1 MNKSEYR
8 QQIYDR
14 LSRKHHLIPIF
25 SSVTHIPERLRE
37 YDENL
42 FVVLNTRKQCYEVHS
57 LANKGDTFCL
67 MIPLG
72 ELDARTLYLVRKN
85 NLHTRGKE
93 IFKEIDKH
101 NERLERSNERRR
113 RDEIRAAGEEMYPAF
128 RKLGWEGA

>member
-42 FVVLNTRKQCYEVHS
+42 FVVFNTKKQHFEVHS
-57 LANKGDTFCL
+57 LANQGDTFGL
-67 MIPLG
+67 TIPLN

-85 NLHTRGKE
+85 NLRTRGKE
-93 IFKEIDKH
+93 IFREIDEH
-101 NERLERSNERRR
+101 NERLEKANQNRRK
-113 RDEIRAAGEEMYPAF
+113 DEIRDVAEKVHPAF
-128 RKLGWEGA
+128 KKLGWEGA